1 MVLRGVSQPSL
12 RFCQPLEGAGN
23 FMFIYFESC
32 FESGSDSVAFFFPS
46 GCHNDRLSSGSGDG
60 SLILSTGQAALIE
73 EINQFLGDGL
83 VRFDGRNLF

>member
-32 FESGSDSVAFFFPS
+32 FESGSDSVAFF
-46 GCHNDRLSSGSGDG
+46 
-60 SLILSTGQAALIE
+60 SLRDVTMIVSHQAAVM
-73 EINQFLGDGL
+73 
-83 VRFDGRNLF
+83 VR